1 MKADASTTARH
12 VAAWWDR
19 NDPIELTYTCS
30 EVMRV
35 IIVRREGDSAVF
47 EIYLGS
53 EDEPVVY
60 TCEHASSIG
69 IATILGLLDGADLP
83 DARILEFAEDQSQN
97 MTNWLLGAG
106 RERVWAYAEQP
117 RVAEEGT
124 W

>member
-1 MKADASTTARH
+1 MKVDASTTARH

-35 IIVRREGDSAVF
+35 ITVRREGNSAVF
-47 EIYLGS
+47 EIYLA
-53 EDEPVVY
+53 DDAEPVVY

-69 IATILGLLDGADLP
+69 IETILRLLDGADLP

-97 MTNWLLGAG
+97 MMAWLRGER